1 MRGKRKIYINIIITS
16 LLIMYLI
23 GVFSGLF
30 RYLGKYFLSFD
41 NQVRDFLIGSQTQ
54 FWDAF
59 FSIITLFGGV
69 DGFAGIGV
77 LILGIFLFYRKRDF
91 LLPFIITIIGTE
103 VFILIGKA
111 FTGRIRPT
119 GEEYSFPSNHAAIA
133 LAFYAFVNILINNKN
148 NKKINST
155 LTFIV
160 NCFLLI
166 IIVLIGFSRLYLDE
180 HFFSDVMMGYIV
192 AGLWLI
198 LEVNFHKY
206 HILRDRTKI

>member
-59 FSIITLFGGV
+59 FSIITLFGGI
-69 DGFAGIGV
+69 DGFDGIGV

-155 LTFIV
+155 LIFIV

-166 IIVLIGFSRLYLDE
+166 IIVLIGFSRLYLDA
-180 HFFSDVMMGYIV
+180 HFFSDVMMGYII

-198 LEVNFHKY
+198 LAVNFQ
-206 HILRDRTKI
+206 ISCFTRSRKI

>member
-59 FSIITLFGGV
+59 FIITTL
-69 DGFAGIGV
+69 
-77 LILGIFLFYRKRDF
+77 
-91 LLPFIITIIGTE
+91 GTE

-155 LTFIV
+155 LIFIV

-166 IIVLIGFSRLYLDE
+166 IIVLIGFSRLYLDA
-180 HFFSDVMMGYIV
+180 HFFSDVMMGYII

-198 LEVNFHKY
+198 LAVNFQ
-206 HILRDRTKI
+206 ISCFTRSR